1 LIGSHARNDRTL
13 FWVHPDFPDAVY
25 AMKRSKQPHSHI
37 DQDKNTEAEVGKST
51 FFICVTLGLC
61 CAVLMIVQ
69 PPPGLSMAGQK
80 VLGIALLT
88 IGFWGTE
95 ILPPGVT
102 GMVVI
107 LLLNVSGSVSGFR
120 EALYGFSQPVV
131 YFLVGVLTIGLAVSK
146 SGLAERFA
154 RWSLQRSGGSSNKL
168 FFQLLMSFP
177 LLTLLLPSATTR
189 SGILI
194 HVYEQ
199 ALVMGQISR
208 HSPLAKAIMMALNS
222 INRLAS
228 TILLTGGITPVLSA
242 ALVGGVSW
250 TRWLLLM
257 SIPYC
262 VLLLAGSLLIY
273 LIYRIGFEGAFT
285 VTSGKVLPAL
295 TAIEIR
301 TTIII
306 AITAFLWLTD
316 TFHHLPPALPAV
328 FAWICLLSPG
338 FGVLTWKEFEKKF
351 GWSNVFVIAGSL
363 SLAHAIIESGAGEW
377 IAGLLISGIPGFS
390 EKPYVAI
397 SMMLLCSAP
406 IRLLIPNIT
415 GFLSITIPIAM
426 SIGSTMGFNPVLS
439 GLMVMIVGDA
449 VLYYPAQSAS
459 SLVVYERGFLSAAE
473 IFRFGVL
480 MTLIAILIVMFV
492 AIPYWSWIG
501 DPLILNR

>member
-1 LIGSHARNDRTL
+1 MPVER
-13 FWVHPDFPDAVY
+13 
-25 AMKRSKQPHSHI
+25 PHSESDYSNHTRAKI
-37 DQDKNTEAEVGKST
+37 GKGAL
-51 FFICVTLGLC
+51 FICAILAVC
-61 CAVLMIVQ
+61 CGILMAIP
-69 PPPGLSMAGQK
+69 PPPGLSKAGMK
-80 VLGIALLT
+80 ILGIALLA

-95 ILPPGVT
+95 LLPPGVT

-107 LLLNVSGSVSGFR
+107 LLLVISGSVSGIR

-131 YFLVGVLTIGLAVSK
+131 YFVVGVLTIGLAVSK

-154 RWSLQRSGGSSNKL
+154 RWSLKRSKGSSKKL
-168 FFQLLMSFP
+168 FFQLLLSFP

-199 ALVMGQISR
+199 AMMLGQISR

-228 TILLTGGITPVLSA
+228 TMLLTGGITPVLSA
-242 ALVGGVSW
+242 ALVGGFSW
-250 TRWLLLM
+250 TRWFLLM

-262 VLLLAGSLLIY
+262 VLLLVGSFIIF
-273 LIYRIGFEGAFT
+273 LIYRRGFEGEFT
-285 VTSGKVLPAL
+285 ISSVNDLPTL
-295 TAIEIR
+295 TPIEIR
-301 TTIII
+301 TAVIII
-306 AITAFLWLTD
+306 VTSILWLTD
-316 TFHHLPPALPAV
+316 AFHHLPPALPAI

-338 FGVLTWKEFEKKF
+338 IGVLTWKEFEKKF
-351 GWSNVFVIAGSL
+351 GWSNIFVIAGSL
-363 SLAHAIIESGAGEW
+363 SLAHAIIKSGAGEW
-377 IAGLLISGIPGFS
+377 IAKSLISGIPGFS
-390 EKPYVAI
+390 KEPFIAV
-397 SMMLLCSAP
+397 SVLLICAAP
-406 IRLLIPNIT
+406 VRLLIPNIA

-426 SIGSTMGFNPVLS
+426 SIGSTMGFNSVLC

-473 IFRFGVL
+473 IFRFGVV
-480 MTLIAILIVMFV
+480 MTFIAVLIVIFV

-501 DPLILNR
+501 EPLLLGR